1 MALPYVTPSQ
11 LTLVENKINNL
22 NKKLTDED
30 IESIKAVQ
38 SPKDATA
45 GTVLTADGKGKA
57 TYKPTSTAKH
67 LYPVG
72 LKYAATDKTSG
83 KVLFVFTGNGICSTN
98 SESKPSF
105 PFIDGISN
113 IMFGGYGKI
122 DTDYAVGTV
131 GVFYPFN
138 RAVDSTILFI
148 KEDGTPMLSGFS
160 FDSSTMEMNYQAFV
174 GDKIQ

>member
-1 MALPYVTPSQ
+1 
-11 LTLVENKINNL
+11 
-22 NKKLTDED
+22 
-30 IESIKAVQ
+30 
-38 SPKDATA
+38 
-45 GTVLTADGKGKA
+45 
-57 TYKPTSTAKH
+57 
-67 LYPVG
+67 
-72 LKYAATDKTSG
+72 
-83 KVLFVFTGNGICSTN
+83 
-98 SESKPSF
+98 
-105 PFIDGISN
+105 
-113 IMFGGYGKI
+113 MFGGYGKI